1 MKVPYSWLKE
11 LVPDAPPL
19 EETAELLAGLGLGVE
34 EVVHHPGAPA
44 QVVVAEVLQVSAIT
58 TSEYLKLAVVSDGRQ
73 RYRVVCG
80 APNAAPGLRTALAKP
95 GAVIEGVTVAVREL
109 AGVSSEGVLCSP
121 RELGLYD
128 YGGGLLVLGDDA
140 PLGQELAA
148 LWPGEAVITLELTPN
163 RADAFS
169 LLGVARDLAA
179 KLGVPYRHPAAG
191 LDTGRRDLATGLKII
206 VEDSQGCPR
215 FILRQIEGVT
225 VKPSPV
231 WLQRRLAAIQVR
243 PRNNVVDITNY
254 VTYELGQPTHAYDQR
269 ALGENATVVVRRAQ
283 GGETLLALNEAVLTF
298 APSDLLITTPV
309 PGVGTRP
316 IGVAGVIGGLHDS
329 VQPDTST
336 VVLEA
341 AHFDPVTVRRTA
353 KRLGLSTD
361 ASYRFE
367 RGVDP
372 NLPPLAAAR
381 IGQLLAELAGGRLH
395 PGLAEVGGDHPLKT
409 IPYRPSQIASLTALD
424 VPLDAQ
430 RRFLTALGCRV
441 TEGPDSWLVSV
452 PSWRFDLAIAED
464 LVEEVARLHG
474 YEHLPSSL
482 PKIDFVP
489 LDTDVTHR
497 GLRSLLVGMGLQEV
511 ITYVFSSDEE
521 LKSSAA
527 PAAAVRLL
535 NPPGAERSVLRTA
548 LYPSLLG
555 VARSNHTLTG
565 LALFEIGHVFGER
578 EEERLGVLLQGWW
591 TEAAWL
597 PGQRADFYV
606 LKGLLDKLA
615 QSLGSTLKVVPTSHP
630 ALHPGIS
637 AAVHW
642 NGQGLGLMGKLHP
655 EIAARLELSEV
666 YLAEL
671 TLPLPMTK
679 IDFVDINRQPHAER
693 DLAVLAP
700 LKLAYAELER
710 LVATSAGP
718 WLESIAPFDVYQGEQ
733 LPAGQRSLAL
743 RLKFRHPERA
753 LRDEEVDTAMTD
765 IISTLRQSGY
775 DIRS

>member
-19 EETAELLAGLGLGVE
+19 SETVDLLAGLGLGVE
-34 EVVHHPGAPA
+34 EVVHQPGAPA
-44 QVVVAEVLQVSAIT
+44 QVIVAEVLQVSAIA
-58 TSEYLKLAVVSDGRQ
+58 TSEHLKLALVIDGSTT
-73 RYRVVCG
+73 YRVVCG
-80 APNAAPGLRTALAKP
+80 APNVAPGLRTALAKP
-95 GAVIEGVTVAVREL
+95 GAVIEGVTVAAREL

-121 RELGLYD
+121 RELALYD

-140 PLGQELAA
+140 PLGQELAE

-169 LLGVARDLAA
+169 ILGVARDLAA
-179 KLGVPYRHPAAG
+179 KLGVPYRHPAAE
-191 LDTGRRDLATGLKII
+191 LDTGQRDLPTGLRVI
-206 VEDSQGCPR
+206 VEDPQGCPR
-215 FILRQIEGVT
+215 FTLRKIEGVT
-225 VKPSPV
+225 VKPSPL

-254 VTYELGQPTHAYDQR
+254 VTFELGQPTHAYDQR
-269 ALGENATVVVRRAQ
+269 ALGDSTMVVRRARD
-283 GGETLLALNEAVLTF
+283 GERLVALNEAALTL

-316 IGVAGVIGGLHDS
+316 IGVAGVIGGLIES
-329 VQPDTST
+329 VQPGTAT

-341 AHFDPVTVRRTA
+341 AHFDPVSVRRTA
-353 KRLGLSTD
+353 KRLNLATD
-361 ASYRFE
+361 AGYRFE

-395 PGLAEVGGDHPLKT
+395 PGLTEVGSDQPPKT
-409 IPYRPSQIASLTALD
+409 IAYRPSQVASLTALD

-430 RRFLTALGCRV
+430 RRFLTALGCRIA
-441 TEGPDSWLVSV
+441 EGPDTWQVSV

-464 LVEEVARLHG
+464 LIEEVARLHG

-482 PKIDFVP
+482 PKIDFIP
-489 LDTDVTHR
+489 AESDVTHR

-511 ITYVFSSDEE
+511 ITYVFASDEE
-521 LKSSAA
+521 LTRAAA
-527 PAAAVRLL
+527 PAAVARLL

-555 VARSNHTLTG
+555 VARSNHTLAG

-578 EEERLGVLLQGWW
+578 EEERLAILLQGWW
-591 TEAAWL
+591 TEVGWL

-615 QSLGSTLKVVPTSHP
+615 QSLGSTLKVAAASHP
-630 ALHPGIS
+630 ALHPGVS
-637 AAVHW
+637 AAVSWH
-642 NGQGLGLMGKLHP
+642 GQAVGFMGKLHP
-655 EIAARLELSEV
+655 AIAAHYELSEV

-671 TLPLPMTK
+671 TLPLSLGK

-710 LVATSAGP
+710 LVANSAGP
-718 WLESIAPFDVYQGEQ
+718 WLESLTPFDVYQGEQ

-753 LRDEEVDTAMTD
+753 LRDQEVDATMTD

-775 DIRS
+775 DIRG

>member
-1 MKVPYSWLKE
+1 MKLPYSWLKE
-11 LVPDAPPL
+11 FIPDAPPL
-19 EETAELLAGLGLGVE
+19 PETLELLAGLGLGVE

-44 QVVVAEVLQVSAIT
+44 QVVVAEVLQVSTIAA
-58 TSEYLKLAVVSDGRQ
+58 SEQLKLALVSDGTQ
-73 RYRVVCG
+73 NYRVVCG
-80 APNAAPGLRTALAKP
+80 APNLAPGLRTALAKP
-95 GAVIEGVTVAVREL
+95 GAVIEGGAVAVREL

-121 RELGLYD
+121 RELALYD

-140 PLGQELAA
+140 PLGQELSE
-148 LWPGEAVITLELTPN
+148 LWPGEPVITLELTPN

-191 LDTGRRDLATGLKII
+191 LDTGRRDLATGLQVM
-206 VEDSQGCPR
+206 VEDPQGCPR
-215 FILRQIEGVT
+215 FTLRLIEGLT

-269 ALGENATVVVRRAQ
+269 ALGDGTIVVRRARP
-283 GGETLLALNEAVLTF
+283 GETLLALNEEALTF
-298 APSDLLITTPV
+298 APMDLLITTPD
-309 PGVGTRP
+309 GAGTRP
-316 IGVAGVIGGLHDS
+316 IGIAGVIGGLHES
-329 VQPDTST
+329 VRPDTTT

-341 AHFDPVTVRRTA
+341 AHFNPVGVRRTA

-381 IGQLLAELAGGRLH
+381 IGRLLAELAGGRLH
-395 PGLAEVGGDHPLKT
+395 PGLTEVGGDASLKI
-409 IPYRPSQIASLTALD
+409 IPYRPSQVASLTALD
-424 VPLDAQ
+424 VPLAAQ
-430 RRFLTALGCRV
+430 RRFLTALGCHV
-441 TEGPDSWLVSV
+441 TEGPDSWQVSV

-464 LVEEVARLHG
+464 LVEEVARLYG

-489 LDTDVTHR
+489 AESDVTHQ

-511 ITYVFSSDEE
+511 ISYVFSSDEE
-521 LKSSAA
+521 LKRAAA
-527 PAAAVRLL
+527 PAAVARLL

-555 VARSNHTLTG
+555 VARANHALEG
-565 LALFEIGHVFGER
+565 LALFEVGHVFGER
-578 EEERLGVLLQGWW
+578 EEERLVILLQGWW
-591 TEAAWL
+591 TEAGWL

-606 LKGLLDKLA
+606 LKGLLARLA
-615 QSLGSTLKVVPTSHP
+615 QSLGSTLKVAPTSHP
-630 ALHPGIS
+630 ALHPGVS
-637 AAVHW
+637 AAVYW
-642 NGQGLGLMGKLHP
+642 NGQELGVMGKLHP
-655 EIAARLELSEV
+655 KIAAHYELAEV

-671 TLPLPMTK
+671 TLPLPLGK

-700 LKLAYAELER
+700 LELAYAELER
-710 LVATSAGP
+710 LVANSAGP
-718 WLESIAPFDVYQGEQ
+718 WLESLAPFDIYQGEQ

-753 LRDEEVDTAMTD
+753 LRDEEVDATMTD

-775 DIRS
+775 DIRG